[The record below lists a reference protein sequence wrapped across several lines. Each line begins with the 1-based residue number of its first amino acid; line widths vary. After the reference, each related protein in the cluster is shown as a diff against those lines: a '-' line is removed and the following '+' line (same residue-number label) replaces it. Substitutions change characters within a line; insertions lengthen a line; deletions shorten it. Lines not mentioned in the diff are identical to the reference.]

1 MGTPTNSSSELML
14 IHLGGVY
21 SIVTICC
28 NLFLILVILS
38 KVELRGQRDN
48 FFMVS
53 LSIANVL
60 VGVAFTFKI
69 LRDVD
74 TDDRPNFS
82 YIEVCHAVKGL
93 VVFSLAASV
102 YNFLALAFERWLMLR
117 WEMERWEEVEE
128 SRLMS
133 RKLVVAIV
141 WGLSLCQALP
151 VWASDTVNN
160 TTPECTFRQMDAKWL
175 VFALVTI
182 FILPSLLLI
191 LLHVL
196 MLRQVVAHSSDLV
209 VFYQF
214 RLLSIITG
222 VFMVSWWPVIAYL
235 CVTWSTN
242 TLQDS
247 IAVYW
252 AQLNCLADPLIYL
265 LAHDSVRN
273 RAMAILTLLPCCTRR
288 RRREGYQQIG

>member
-1 MGTPTNSSSELML
+1 
-14 IHLGGVY
+14 
-21 SIVTICC
+21 
-28 NLFLILVILS
+28 
-38 KVELRGQRDN
+38 
-48 FFMVS
+48 MVS

-141 WGLSLCQALP
+141 WGLSLCQ
-151 VWASDTVNN
+151 VGVGDV
-160 TTPECTFRQMDAKWL
+160 
-175 VFALVTI
+175 
-182 FILPSLLLI
+182 
-191 LLHVL
+191 
-196 MLRQVVAHSSDLV
+196 
-209 VFYQF
+209 QF
-214 RLLSIITG
+214 S
-222 VFMVSWWPVIAYL
+222 
-235 CVTWSTN
+235 
-242 TLQDS
+242 
-247 IAVYW
+247 
-252 AQLNCLADPLIYL
+252 
-265 LAHDSVRN
+265 
-273 RAMAILTLLPCCTRR
+273 
-288 RRREGYQQIG
+288 

>member
-1 MGTPTNSSSELML
+1 
-14 IHLGGVY
+14 
-21 SIVTICC
+21 
-28 NLFLILVILS
+28 
-38 KVELRGQRDN
+38 
-48 FFMVS
+48 MVS

-196 MLRQVVAHSSDLV
+196 MLRQVLALSSDLV

-252 AQLNCLADPLIYL
+252 AQVI
-265 LAHDSVRN
+265 
-273 RAMAILTLLPCCTRR
+273 
-288 RRREGYQQIG
+288 